1 MASRA
6 IDRCT
11 VVEIDAP
18 RLRHFRYIQHIWFGA
33 VDFKEV
39 TFKSPPP
46 PDLGRVEIELRSA
59 AGPLRSVLGREK
71 CDARVVKLAVFSIA
85 DIVVDHA
92 WNRYIYGGI
101 VPEFP
106 NLERLEIE
114 ELCGYLDDRATA
126 GRTMQH
132 LLQRCPAIREL
143 RLKFTY
149 IDRTM
154 QHLLHS
160 SHVGDHSMQIIT
172 RRRRRWRLLCVPVL
186 PDDVDG

>member
-1 MASRA
+1 M
-6 IDRCT
+6 
-11 VVEIDAP
+11 
-18 RLRHFRYIQHIWFGA
+18 
-33 VDFKEV
+33 
-39 TFKSPPP
+39 
-46 PDLGRVEIELRSA
+46 RSA